1 MSLVMTFFTFNDFL
15 FVSKFQIF
23 IQVEF
28 ITIFHVLYVEV
39 VVKPQ
44 NWFSDHVF
52 HELGTKS

>member
-1 MSLVMTFFTFNDFL
+1 MSLVMTFFTFYDFL

-28 ITIFHVLYVEV
+28 ISIFHVLYVEV
-39 VVKPQ
+39 VVKPR

-52 HELGTKS
+52 HELGD